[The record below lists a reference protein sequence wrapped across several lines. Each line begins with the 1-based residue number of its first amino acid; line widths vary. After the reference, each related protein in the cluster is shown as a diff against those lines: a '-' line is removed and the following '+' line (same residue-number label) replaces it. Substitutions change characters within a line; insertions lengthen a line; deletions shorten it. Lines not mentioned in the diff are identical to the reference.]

1 MHRLFFISLFFT
13 YLISDNQNYILD
25 EDGFI
30 IHEQEP
36 STIHY
41 ELGLNN
47 NSTQILDYY
56 HRQVIDRL
64 YKNKNDFFV
73 YLKSDEKLK
82 VLEVV
87 DIEKNHIKVNI
98 LKGNLSKEISFNNN
112 ISNSG
117 NFYYQTVIPKHLKTI
132 AINEILFIEAID
144 YEQDFKD
151 IRNYTLFTI
160 GTVWMLDFFF

>member
-1 MHRLFFISLFFT
+1 MYRFFFISLFFT

-36 STIHY
+36 GIINY

-64 YKNKNDFFV
+64 YKNKNDFFI
-73 YLKSDEKLK
+73 YLKSNEKLK
-82 VLEVV
+82 VLEIV
-87 DIEKNHIKVNI
+87 DIDQI
-98 LKGNLSKEISFNNN
+98 LQL
-112 ISNSG
+112 
-117 NFYYQTVIPKHLKTI
+117 YQYI
-132 AINEILFIEAID
+132 
-144 YEQDFKD
+144 
-151 IRNYTLFTI
+151 
-160 GTVWMLDFFF
+160 

>member
-1 MHRLFFISLFFT
+1 MYRFFFISLIST

-25 EDGFI
+25 ENSFI
-30 IHEQEP
+30 IHEKEP
-36 STIHY
+36 DIINY
-41 ELGLNN
+41 ELGLND
-47 NSTQILDYY
+47 NSTQLLDYY
-56 HRQVIDRL
+56 HYQVIDRL
-64 YKNKNDFFV
+64 YKSKNEFFI

-87 DIEKNHIKVNI
+87 GIDESHIKVNI

-117 NFYYQTVIPKHLKTI
+117 NFYYQAVIPKYLKTI

-151 IRNYTLFTI
+151 VRNYTLFTI

>member
-1 MHRLFFISLFFT
+1 MYRFFFISLFFT

-36 STIHY
+36 GIINY

-64 YKNKNDFFV
+64 YKNKNDFFI
-73 YLKSDEKLK
+73 YLKSNEKLK
-82 VLEVV
+82 VLEIV
-87 DIEKNHIKVNI
+87 DIDQNHIKVNI
-98 LKGNLSKEISFNNN
+98 LKGNLSKEMSFNNN

-117 NFYYQTVIPKHLKTI
+117 NFYYQAIIPKHLKTI
-132 AINEILFIEAID
+132 EINEILFIEAID
-144 YEQDFKD
+144 YKQDFKD